1 MPAKRHRSAVGKRE
15 NFGKRGRIRM
25 FAIVLRLV
33 SLSRW
38 DSRHGNTVYS
48 QFRTSFFR
56 TMLILEGGDALVLDR
71 TKYRS
76 LFRSPEIYYAMQD
89 AGYRET
95 RNRTNLG
102 WRSCFKNELS
112 FVFRCS
118 FTFPF
123 SDPSI
128 LKIYKFN
135 IDSWRR
141 KRKLRKETREHVK
154 KNDVN
159 VIFEILGL
167 LAMRNEQRLKTTN
180 KRPID

>member
-1 MPAKRHRSAVGKRE
+1 MPAKRHRSAVRKRE

-38 DSRHGNTVYS
+38 DLRHGNTVYS
-48 QFRTSFFR
+48 RFRTSFFR
-56 TMLILEGGDALVLDR
+56 TVLILEGGDALVLDR

-102 WRSCFKNELS
+102 FREVVSRTNYRSFFVALS
-112 FVFRCS
+112 SFRS
-118 FTFPF
+118 
-123 SDPSI
+123 
-128 LKIYKFN
+128 L
-135 IDSWRR
+135 IDLFLRFISLISTHDEGSVSWEKKRENMSRR
-141 KRKLRKETREHVK
+141 MT
-154 KNDVN
+154 
-159 VIFEILGL
+159 
-167 LAMRNEQRLKTTN
+167 
-180 KRPID
+180 